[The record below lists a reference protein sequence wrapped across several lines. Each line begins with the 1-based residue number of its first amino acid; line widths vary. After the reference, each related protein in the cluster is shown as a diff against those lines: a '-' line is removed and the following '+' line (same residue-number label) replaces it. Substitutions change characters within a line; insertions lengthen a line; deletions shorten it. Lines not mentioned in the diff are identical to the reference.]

1 MTFPKIFIT
10 FVRSEKQYIIM
21 RHDPSKRIS
30 PRHISALRDNEIFVF
45 GSNLQGMHG
54 GGAARPI
61 QVAAEPQLG
70 LDEAR
75 KG

>member
-1 MTFPKIFIT
+1 MTFPEKFIT

-45 GSNLQGMHG
+45 GSNLQGQHG
-54 GGAARPI
+54 GGAALALPSRHVQWPAGTRP
-61 QVAAEPQLG
+61 G
-70 LDEAR
+70 
-75 KG
+75 